1 MSLSL
6 TTMRRRLGAALSCG
20 GLALLCT
27 VGDAPSS
34 KYECTYLT
42 PGDAVPTGVHT
53 YNGSMLVHASLVLP
67 LSVSFHIIN
76 TSTIKQPSSANES
89 GLRGTYY
96 VPAIFH
102 EPCSVFNASC
112 DTVTGG
118 PYSYYNTNFSL
129 QEPNQTGVSGGG
141 GRAVRVLGNFLPC
154 GNGSFRLKGILHMQ
168 SWGVLY
174 DEFCIGHCC

>member
-1 MSLSL
+1 MSLCL

-141 GRAVRVLGNFLPC
+141 GRVVRVLGNFLPC